1 MKKFLIF
8 LCGLFLIVSGIRFL
22 IPHNA
27 PSDIS
32 EIRDYCKRNGYNT
45 EYCFL
50 TDFSKPSGI
59 KRFYIYSFKENKI
72 VDKSLCAH
80 GLGKCDNVFET
91 IYKTFKTTFKTTFS
105 NEKYSCYSSLGRY
118 KVGKITPMSKPY
130 FKEGYFLY
138 GLDSTNSNAK
148 DRSILIH
155 RGNLGFETFPLP
167 CLPVSKG
174 CFAVSNSM
182 MEHIKDI
189 KEQSDKPILL
199 YAYN

>member
-1 MKKFLIF
+1 MKKFLLI
-8 LCGLFLIVSGIRFL
+8 LCCLFIAVFVIKQF
-22 IPHNA
+22 IPNDV
-27 PSDIS
+27 PSNIS
-32 EIRDYCKRNGYNT
+32 EIYDYCKDNGYSM

-91 IYKTFKTTFKTTFS
+91 IYKTFKTTFKPTFS
-105 NEKYSCYSSLGRY
+105 NEKGSCYSSLGKY
-118 KVGKITPMSKPY
+118 KVGWLTQMSKSY
-130 FKEGYFLY
+130 FKEGYILY

-148 DRSILIH
+148 EREILIH

-189 KEQSDKPILL
+189 KKQSDKPILL
-199 YAYN
+199 YAYK

>member
-1 MKKFLIF
+1 MKKFLLI
-8 LCGLFLIVSGIRFL
+8 LCCLFIAVFVIKQF
-22 IPHNA
+22 IPNDV
-27 PSDIS
+27 PSNIS
-32 EIRDYCKRNGYNT
+32 EIYDYCKDNGYST

-72 VDKSLCAH
+72 IHKSLCAH
-80 GLGKCDNVFET
+80 GLGRNYN
-91 IYKTFKTTFKTTFS
+91 IFKTKFS
-105 NEKYSCYSSLGRY
+105 NENGSYYSSLGKY
-118 KVGKITPMSKPY
+118 EVGRLRNMKNPK
-130 FKEGYFLY
+130 FEKGYDLF

-148 DRSILIH
+148 EREILIH

-182 MEHIKDI
+182 MEHIEVI
-189 KEQSDKPILL
+189 KKQSDKPILL
-199 YAYN
+199 YAYK

>member
-1 MKKFLIF
+1 MIK
-8 LCGLFLIVSGIRFL
+8 LF
-22 IPHNA
+22 IPSNI

-32 EIRDYCKRNGYNT
+32 EIYNYCNKNGYST

-72 VDKSLCAH
+72 IDKSLCAH

-91 IYKTFKTTFKTTFS
+91 IYKTFKTTFKPTFS
-105 NEKYSCYSSLGRY
+105 NEKRSCYSSLGKY
-118 KVGKITPMSKPY
+118 KVGSLTPMSKPY
-130 FKEGYFLY
+130 FKEGYLLY

-148 DRSILIH
+148 EREILIH

-182 MEHIKDI
+182 MEHIEDI
-189 KEQSDKPILL
+189 KTQSDKPILL